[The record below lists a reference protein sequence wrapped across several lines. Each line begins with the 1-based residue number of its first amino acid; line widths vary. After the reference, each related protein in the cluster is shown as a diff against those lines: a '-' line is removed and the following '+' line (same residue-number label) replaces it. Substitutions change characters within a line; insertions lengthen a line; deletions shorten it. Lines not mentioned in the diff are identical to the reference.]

1 MDKSLEPFAF
11 TKLVFHDF
19 RRLWRELLIFDVA
32 FQLLRAWLIVP
43 LIAFALSLVLFKAG
57 RVAVSNQE
65 IIGFLLTPMG
75 GMYLV
80 LLSTTAAILIL
91 LEQAGM
97 LTVIGLKLNSE
108 VTSSPAGQRD
118 LQSILSSFWRISRL
132 GIAKLALLICAG
144 VPFLAI
150 AVLTYFA
157 LLTEYDIYYYLK
169 VRPTV
174 FWQAIS
180 IGLVLLL
187 TSAVVGMF
195 LLVRWLL
202 ALPISLF
209 ETKAAS
215 ASLSASHQRV
225 QGARWPIAKLL
236 IGWGLGSFGLG
247 LVLTGS
253 LRLIVEMALA
263 HFGRDSIPVLTTMLL
278 IQSALIAT
286 ISFASS
292 ATLSLLIYRIYCIRR
307 PLIDEANEEHSSSFV
322 SRSMDASPLSNSMW
336 VRSAAWVAVALS
348 VLGPLTLWGVFA
360 ERAASRQAVLVTA
373 HRGFAA
379 QAPENTLSAIQR
391 AIDIQADYTEID
403 VHQTQDGVVV
413 LLHDRDFR
421 RVAGDSR
428 RLDQLRFEEVRGI
441 DVGSW
446 FAAEFANEKVPTLEE
461 AIQLCRGKIRVNI
474 ELKVFGSGEALAEEV
489 SRIVREQD
497 FEANCIVTSL
507 SEEALMHVRRHNPA
521 VPIGIIVGQSI
532 GDLNRMQVE
541 ALSVRADHLTDEMI
555 RAAHQRQRQ
564 VMVWGIQGENQINEQ
579 LRRGVDNLI
588 SSDPQLALQLRNR
601 WHDACDQERLVI
613 AFHILLG
620 LSPQSHGP

>member
-1 MDKSLEPFAF
+1 MDKSLGPVAI
-11 TKLVFHDF
+11 TKLVFRDF

-43 LIAFALSLVLFKAG
+43 LIAFALSMVLFKAG

-75 GMYLV
+75 GMYLA

-91 LEQAGM
+91 IEQAGM

-118 LQSILSSFWRISRL
+118 LQSILSSFWRISHL

-187 TSAVVGMF
+187 TSAVVGLF

-225 QGARWPIAKLL
+225 RGARWPIAKLL

-253 LRLIVEMALA
+253 LRLIVEMVLG

-286 ISFASS
+286 ISFVSS

-307 PLIDEANEEHSSSFV
+307 PFFDEANQEDSSSFV
-322 SRSMDASPLSNSMW
+322 VRSLDASPQSNVMW
-336 VRSAAWVAVALS
+336 VRSATWVAIALS

-360 ERAASRQAVLVTA
+360 ERAASRQTVLVTA

-379 QAPENTLSAIQR
+379 QAPENTLSAIRR

-403 VHQTQDGVVV
+403 VHQTRDGVVV

-428 RLDQLRFEEVRGI
+428 RLDQLSFEEARGI

-461 AIQLCRGKIRVNI
+461 AIQLCRDKIRVNI
-474 ELKVFGSGEALAEEV
+474 ELKVFGSGEALAEAV

-532 GDLNRMQVE
+532 GNLNRMQVE

-555 RAAHQRQRQ
+555 RSAHQQQRQ

-579 LRRGVDNLI
+579 LGRGVDNLI

-601 WHDACDQERLVI
+601 WRDACDHERLVI